1 MAKFYKISK
10 CVFSWPAQLK
20 NGQIFQIGHEIANV
34 ATLLLFGPVWIPW
47 QAHARFF
54 PLPSVSRGKK

>member
-1 MAKFYKISK
+1 MAK
-10 CVFSWPAQLK
+10 
-20 NGQIFQIGHEIANV
+20 IFEIGHEIANV